1 MWEHHKGKKNQT
13 IKKKGQ
19 IIYKGTEIRLIL
31 DFSSATVNARQQ
43 GNNLLQVPREIAP
56 LLEYLVKI
64 EGSVFSRYA
73 KMTVPNNEVLDY
85 IMNKYT
91 KPRRR
96 QKDQETIKSKEMGKQ
111 ICKEK
116 KSKLIVKRIVTVLA
130 GKEIERTCII

>member
-1 MWEHHKGKKNQT
+1 M
-13 IKKKGQ
+13 
-19 IIYKGTEIRLIL
+19 
-31 DFSSATVNARQQ
+31 
-43 GNNLLQVPREIAP
+43 PREIAP